1 MERPSPKHMMS
12 SGRGENALPTGG
24 LVPQFQGS
32 PRLIV
37 VICPLNPWIFKE
49 EKRMEPEISPDFKA
63 GFSPQW
69 EFNKS
74 S

>member
-1 MERPSPKHMMS
+1 M
-12 SGRGENALPTGG
+12 
-24 LVPQFQGS
+24 PQFQGS